1 MCVVCC
7 LPQERQRM
15 KEFLLT
21 IVLEGLE
28 EKHNMLLSRGTY
40 NISTH
45 LSECVYMYVLC
56 FTLCGCRQIAEY

>member
-1 MCVVCC
+1 MCVCICLSCWTGGECVCVC

-45 LSECVYMYVLC
+45 FS
-56 FTLCGCRQIAEY
+56 